1 MTDDFINELRQPTDD
16 DIKEFHQSVESP
28 FGSGFGKPN
37 SLDSESFSEAET
49 RAIEYAQMDAAA
61 SSQVP
66 RAVYAGVP
74 MSQAVRDGAVKEEN
88 GVYSFGNCKVSSEKS
103 LIVAFDNRGG
113 DFIMTTAT
121 GRRLHVENSQI
132 DDATILLD
140 ADITIKNSQLRG
152 KTEIK
157 SHVIDDEFYQYN
169 QVAVIEDSYV
179 LDSKID
185 ASTVKNSRVIDS
197 NMRGESHVEKAT
209 LVNSGLDNSKIEDA
223 MVEKCGL
230 IKSNVARVG
239 QVKETAMYF
248 GTIKDVASVDK
259 SQIDLSNI
267 INSWRLEHVDAY
279 EVNVSDFVQS
289 NVQVRS
295 GADNKLVVSSLVA
308 DSEIVDKLANIKKT
322 PVTFD
327 EVTIDESQFDMGP
340 QKGLQQ

>member
-1 MTDDFINELRQPTDD
+1 MTE
-16 DIKEFHQSVESP
+16 DIKSP
-28 FGSGFGKPN
+28 FGSDFGKPN
-37 SLDSESFSEAET
+37 SLDSESFSREEM
-49 RAIEYAQMDAAA
+49 RAIERVKKDAAIRHLA
-61 SSQVP
+61 ARP
-66 RAVYAGVP
+66 DYAGVP
-74 MSQAVRDGAVKEEN
+74 MSQAVRDGVVKEEN
-88 GVYSFGNCKVSSEKS
+88 GVYRFGNCKVSAEGAP
-103 LIVAFDNRGG
+103 IVAFDDRGG

-121 GRRLHVENSQI
+121 GNRLWVENSQI
-132 DDATILLD
+132 DDATIFFD

-152 KTEIK
+152 KTDIK
-157 SHVIDDEFYQYN
+157 SRVIDDDFYQYN
-169 QVAVIEDSYV
+169 QVSVIEDSYV

-267 INSWRLEHVDAY
+267 INSGCLEHVDAY

-295 GADNKLVVSSLVA
+295 GADNKLVVSPLVA

-327 EVTIDESQFDMGP
+327 EVTIDESQFDMSP

>member
-1 MTDDFINELRQPTDD
+1 MTEEV
-16 DIKEFHQSVESP
+16 KSP
-28 FGSGFGKPN
+28 FGSDFGKPRPY
-37 SLDSESFSEAET
+37 DFDIEGFSREEM
-49 RAIEYAQMDAAA
+49 RAIERVKKDAAIRQLSA
-61 SSQVP
+61 RP
-66 RAVYAGVP
+66 DYAGVP

-88 GVYSFGNCKVSSEKS
+88 GVYSFGNCKVSAEGVP
-103 LIVAFDNRGG
+103 IVAFDDRGG

-121 GRRLHVENSQI
+121 GNRLWVEDSQI

-157 SHVIDDEFYQYN
+157 SHVIDDDFYQYN

-185 ASTVKNSRVIDS
+185 ASTVKNSRVIDA

-209 LVNSGLDNSKIEDA
+209 LVNSGIDQSTINDA
-223 MVEKCGL
+223 MVEKCGMVN
-230 IKSNVARVG
+230 SEVVRVG

-248 GTIKDVASVDK
+248 GKIKDVASVDK

-267 INSWRLEHVDAY
+267 INSGRVEHVDAHD
-279 EVNVSDFVQS
+279 VNVSDMTES
-289 NVQVRS
+289 NVQLRS
-295 GADNKLVVSSLVA
+295 DANNKLVVSLLVS
-308 DSEIVDKLANIKKT
+308 DSEIVDKLADLGN
-322 PVTFD
+322 D
-327 EVTIDESQFDMGP
+327 NVTIDESQFDMGP

>member
-1 MTDDFINELRQPTDD
+1 MTE
-16 DIKEFHQSVESP
+16 DIKSP
-28 FGSGFGKPN
+28 FGSDFGKPRPY
-37 SLDSESFSEAET
+37 DFDTIGFSESEL
-49 RAIEYAQMDAAA
+49 RAIEEVKKDASTRHLAA
-61 SSQVP
+61 RP
-66 RAVYAGVP
+66 DYAGVP
-74 MSQAVRDGAVKEEN
+74 LSQAVRDGYVKEEN
-88 GVYSFGNCKVSSEKS
+88 GVYSFGNCKVSAEGAP
-103 LIVAFDNRGG
+103 IVAFDDRGG

-121 GRRLHVENSQI
+121 GQRLWVENSQI
-132 DDATILLD
+132 DDATISFE

-169 QVAVIEDSYV
+169 QAAVIEDSYV

-185 ASTVKNSRVIDS
+185 ASRVKNSRVIDA

-209 LVNSGLDNSKIEDA
+209 LVNSGLDNSEVKDA
-223 MVEKCGL
+223 VVEKCGMVNSEV
-230 IKSNVARVG
+230 IRVG

-248 GTIKDVASVDK
+248 GKIKDVASVDK

-267 INSWRLEHVDAY
+267 TNSGRVEHVDAY
-279 EVNVSDFVQS
+279 EVNVSDFAQS

-295 GADNKLVVSSLVA
+295 DSDNKLVVTPLTA
-308 DSEIVDKLANIKKT
+308 DSEVVDKLADLGN
-322 PVTFD
+322 D